1 MAGLTC
7 LCGEGLTPTECST
20 LPDRVASRLRRA
32 CRLAER
38 ASGKKVS
45 VRRTRALAQEI
56 NSALGRA
63 IRSANAAATRGVIDD
78 TCVAALTARL
88 DDARGRAQ
96 RLRAAL

>member
-1 MAGLTC
+1 M
-7 LCGEGLTPTECST
+7 
-20 LPDRVASRLRRA
+20 
-32 CRLAER
+32 
-38 ASGKKVS
+38 
-45 VRRTRALAQEI
+45 RRTRALAQEI

>member
-1 MAGLTC
+1 M
-7 LCGEGLTPTECST
+7 
-20 LPDRVASRLRRA
+20 
-32 CRLAER
+32 
-38 ASGKKVS
+38 
-45 VRRTRALAQEI
+45 RRTCALAQEI

-96 RLRAAL
+96 RLRSEL